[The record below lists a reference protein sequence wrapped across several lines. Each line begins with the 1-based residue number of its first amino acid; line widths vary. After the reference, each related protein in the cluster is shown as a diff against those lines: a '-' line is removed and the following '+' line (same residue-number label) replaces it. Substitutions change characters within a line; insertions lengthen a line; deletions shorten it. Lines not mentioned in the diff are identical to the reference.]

1 MGCRAQAPL
10 LALPGVEVLFD
21 YRPALRQRT
30 GVGEYQHEL
39 LLALASSAVPGERF
53 HLFSSSWK
61 DRIDAALPGDLPG
74 VRVHDLRVPVWV
86 LNFCW
91 HRLGWPTVDL
101 LARATFDLTHAAHP
115 LRIPSR
121 RGAAVVT
128 VHDLDFLDHPE
139 WTTAEV
145 RRDYGSLAGSHARAA
160 GAVVTSS
167 HHSRRQI
174 IERLGVAPA
183 SVHVCPAGT
192 PRWTTGG
199 RRTPRRADGYV
210 LFVGTLSTRK
220 NVGGLLDAWTLLLER
235 RPDAPPLRLSGLAG
249 PDAAPWLQRIASP
262 PLRGRVEYSGY
273 VPDGQRR
280 ALFEGASL
288 LVLPS
293 WHEGFGLPALE
304 AMALGV
310 PVVASTAGALP
321 EVVGDAGLLVD
332 PASPEAIADAIVRL
346 LDDRGLAAELS
357 RAGERRAAAYRWART
372 ADLVRRAYREAVTH
386 GREPHARRH

>member
-1 MGCRAQAPL
+1 MGCRRRAPL

-39 LLALASSAVPGERF
+39 LLALATAAVPGERI

-61 DRIDAALPGDLPG
+61 DRVDAALPRDLPALK
-74 VRVHDLRVPVWV
+74 VHDLRVPVRV

-91 HRLGWPTVDL
+91 HRLGWPAVDL
-101 LARATFDLTHAAHP
+101 LAGGTFDVTHAAHP

-121 RGAAVVT
+121 RGVAVVT
-128 VHDLDFLDHPE
+128 VHDLDFLDHPD

-145 RRDYGSLAGSHARAA
+145 RRDYGPLAGPHARAA
-160 GAVVTSS
+160 AAVVTSS
-167 HHSRRQI
+167 HHSRGQI
-174 IERLGVAPA
+174 IDRLGVAPA
-183 SVHVCPAGT
+183 NVHVCPAGT
-192 PRWTTGG
+192 PRWTAGG
-199 RRTPRRADGYV
+199 RLTPRRADGYV

-220 NVGGLLDAWTLLLER
+220 NVGGLLDAWSVVVGR
-235 RPDAPPLRLSGLAG
+235 RPDAPRLRLSGLAL
-249 PDAAPWLQRIASP
+249 PDATPWLNRIRSP
-262 PLRGRVEYSGY
+262 PLSGRVEYTGY
-273 VPDGQRR
+273 VPDDRRR

-332 PASPEAIADAIVRL
+332 PASPEAIADGIVRL
-346 LDDRGLAAELS
+346 LDHPGLAAELA
-357 RAGERRAAAYRWART
+357 RAGEQRAATYEWART
-372 ADLVRRAYREAVTH
+372 ADLVRDAYREAVTR
-386 GREPHARRH
+386 GRDPHARRD